1 MELLHFRRR
10 FARRDRRLRLDDP
23 IDTAGTGLLGCK
35 VEPKLLL
42 HDAGK
47 EAPHRMRLPT
57 SRTRN
62 RGNRGTARAWSM
74 LRIWSCLVFPL
85 LKADTRPAF
94 RFDFPLG
101 AFAGF
106 ERELGFGLD
115 LDIRTS
121 KVGDTMSRTTP
132 AGSGPEAS
140 THASCRPQQRSIWI
154 RSPAE
159 REQSCCSLAAMSA
172 PG

>member
-1 MELLHFRRR
+1 
-10 FARRDRRLRLDDP
+10 
-23 IDTAGTGLLGCK
+23 
-35 VEPKLLL
+35 
-42 HDAGK
+42 
-47 EAPHRMRLPT
+47 
-57 SRTRN
+57 
-62 RGNRGTARAWSM
+62 M

-121 KVGDTMSRTTP
+121 KVGDTMSRTTSTP
-132 AGSGPEAS
+132 QRQATRGVRSGSIYP
-140 THASCRPQQRSIWI
+140 RFP
-154 RSPAE
+154 SPTATLHLDQKSS
-159 REQSCCSLAAMSA
+159 RT
-172 PG
+172 

>member
-85 LKADTRPAF
+85 LKADTGPAF

-121 KVGDTMSRTTP
+121 KVGDTIVAPPRPRSGQLP
-132 AGSGPEAS
+132 AGSGPKAPLRRLP
-140 THASCRPQQRSIWI
+140 A
-154 RSPAE
+154 SPATL
-159 REQSCCSLAAMSA
+159 RSQQKSSRT
-172 PG
+172 

>member
-23 IDTAGTGLLGCK
+23 IDAAGTGLLGCK

-62 RGNRGTARAWSM
+62 RGNRGTAPSMEHAQNLVVFGFSAAESRYWTCVSLRFSFGSFCWFRA
-74 LRIWSCLVFPL
+74 
-85 LKADTRPAF
+85 
-94 RFDFPLG
+94 
-101 AFAGF
+101 
-106 ERELGFGLD
+106 
-115 LDIRTS
+115 
-121 KVGDTMSRTTP
+121 
-132 AGSGPEAS
+132 
-140 THASCRPQQRSIWI
+140 
-154 RSPAE
+154 
-159 REQSCCSLAAMSA
+159 
-172 PG
+172 